1 MTALEDRLRVELR
14 AQSEEITPDSIV
26 DLRLP
31 GQPGRPRGTSRLRSV
46 RQWPGWAR
54 PLAAAAAVIA
64 VIAGALAIARAI
76 PGAPPAPGPPATYS
90 SAPAYYAYTVQG
102 NIYNYDSGGTQ
113 YGSSAEGR
121 YIKVR
126 ATATG
131 KLLATVSPPK
141 PYNNFSLL
149 TAAANGRMFVFG
161 AMRYWERNAGPSPR
175 LEERDQVTPMKFL
188 VLRITPA
195 GRAQLSGLSLP
206 ETLTP
211 GQLPS
216 IALSPDGTRLA
227 VAHGGSGQTATVQVI
242 TLATGQVR
250 QWVLPHTSWAPVLGS
265 RGAWTANGQTLAFGQ
280 EVIFRRLPRAPGER
294 YRPPVTTQVRL
305 LDTVA
310 PGTSLASGKLLVLH
324 APAGESAVG
333 LPIITPDGT
342 KLIGPVTAG
351 TPATRQKGELAVYSA
366 RTGAL
371 LRTLAPWEWR
381 VTSRPGRGGFAT
393 QAVAWS
399 NRSGSQLIILQPRDD
414 LNVLGVVT
422 GKKLMLTGSKLLP
435 QQAAGY
441 QELLYALRVPS
452 EMVW

>member
-1 MTALEDRLRVELR
+1 VTALEDRLRVELR

-31 GQPGRPRGTSRLRSV
+31 GQASRPRGTSRLRSV

-54 PLAAAAAVIA
+54 PLAAAAAVTA

-76 PGAPPAPGPPATYS
+76 PGASPAPGTPATYS

-102 NIYNYDSGGTQ
+102 DIYNYNSGGTQ
-113 YGSSAEGR
+113 YGFSAEGR

-161 AMRYWERNAGPSPR
+161 AMRYWQRNAGPSPR
-175 LEERDQVTPMKFL
+175 LEERNQVTPMKFL

-211 GQLPS
+211 GQLPT

-227 VAHGGSGQTATVQVI
+227 VAHGGGQTATVQVI
-242 TLATGQVR
+242 TLTTGQVR
-250 QWVLPHTSWAPVLGS
+250 QWVLPHTSWTPVLRGQ
-265 RGAWTANGQTLAFGQ
+265 GAWTANGQTLAFGQ
-280 EVIFRRLPRAPGER
+280 DAIFRRLPRAPGER

-324 APAGESAVG
+324 APAGEAAPE

-342 KLIGPVTAG
+342 KLIGPVSAG
-351 TPATRQKGELAVYSA
+351 TPAGRQRGELAVYSA

-371 LRTLAPWEWR
+371 LDALAPWEWR

-414 LNVLGVVT
+414 LNVLGVLT
-422 GKKLMLTGSKLLP
+422 GKKLTLTGSKLLP

-441 QELLYALRVPS
+441 QELLYALRAAPQ
-452 EMVW
+452 MVW